1 MLLPAILATRF
12 WLHDLGS
19 GSPSV
24 TIFTDAEIQEFL
36 DLNKVND
43 SSGYHPASTYWI
55 PTYDVLKAA
64 GYGWLWLAGTIGNK
78 SLSYTIGDVS
88 VSVDKNYCLSRARDL
103 LGSSCATATRRDE
116 PYYERYRE
124 VVYDGEDPRH
134 RT

>member
-12 WLHDLGS
+12 WVHDLGS

-43 SSGYHPASTYWI
+43 SNGLHPAQTGWI

-64 GYGWLWLAGTIGNK
+64 GYGWLWRAGVLAAQG
-78 SLSYTIGDVS
+78 SYTIGDVT
-88 VSVDKNYCLSRARDL
+88 VNVDKAYCLARARDL
-103 LGSSCATATRRDE
+103 MGSFTSTATRRDE
-116 PYYERYRE
+116 PYPERFRE
-124 VVYDGEDPRH
+124 KYYDGEDPRH